1 MNKTELVDAVA
12 ARSHQT
18 KALTASVVDAIL
30 ETVLKSL
37 SRDQPVL
44 LMGFGVF
51 EVFERSAKKTH
62 HSGTGQLMTIPAK
75 RVVKFKPGKLLS
87 DSVDGSRNARG
98 KRSRFE

>member
-12 ARSHQT
+12 AKSHQT

-62 HSGTGQLMTIPAK
+62 HPGTGQPMTIPAK

-87 DSVDGSRNARG
+87 DSVDGSRNARE
-98 KRSRFE
+98 KRF

>member
-62 HSGTGQLMTIPAK
+62 HPGTGQPMTVPAK

-87 DSVDGSRNARG
+87 DSVDGSRNARE
-98 KRSRFE
+98 RRF